1 MRVPIGDFDALVSN
15 PVGNGN
21 RREAHI
27 NEQTDVA
34 VSQIVDSD
42 ALDACCLCTPV
53 HLMVEIAFGYRENT
67 IFLFQTVL
75 HFEKLLHLLAEKVGH
90 LNGAVAFLCFR

>member
-53 HLMVEIAFGYRENT
+53 HLMVEIAFGYRENAV
-67 IFLFQTVL
+67 FLFQAVL

>member
-1 MRVPIGDFDALVSN
+1 MGISISDLNTFVTHPIR
-15 PVGNGN
+15 N
-21 RREAHI
+21 RDSREAHI